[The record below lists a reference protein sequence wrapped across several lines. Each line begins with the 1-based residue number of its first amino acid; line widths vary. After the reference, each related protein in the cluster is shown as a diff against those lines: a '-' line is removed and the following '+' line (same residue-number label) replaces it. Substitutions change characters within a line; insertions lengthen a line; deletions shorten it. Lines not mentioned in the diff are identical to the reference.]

1 MMLKNVFARANQC
14 TRPFMMMPRPIAQ
27 FSAASYENI
36 LVEKRDN
43 GVALVTLNRPKALN
57 ALCYALFEDLNSA
70 LMDLDKDAGVR
81 AIVLTGSAKAF
92 AAGADI
98 KEMKDHTFPDTY
110 MNDMLTWWDQIS
122 TLKTPLIGAVNGFA
136 LGGGSE
142 LAMMC
147 DILIAGDRAKFGQ
160 PEVNLGVIPGMGGT
174 QRMVRAIGKS
184 RAMELCLTGDFMGA
198 EEAASRG
205 LVSRV
210 VPADELVEEAV
221 NVGAKIASKSA
232 PSIALAK
239 ECCNMA
245 EEMGL
250 AQGLL
255 YERRMFQA
263 LFATKDQKEGMGA
276 FVEKRAADW
285 SHE

>member
-1 MMLKNVFARANQC
+1 MLKNVFARANQC
-14 TRPFMMMPRPIAQ
+14 TKPMMMMQRPFAQ
-27 FSAASYENI
+27 FSAASYENV

-57 ALCYALFEDLNSA
+57 ALCYALFQDLNSA
-70 LMDLDKDAGVR
+70 LKDLDKDSSVR

-98 KEMKDHTFPDTY
+98 KEMRDNNYPGTY
-110 MNDMLTWWDQIS
+110 MDDMLTWWDQIS

-174 QRMVRAIGKS
+174 
-184 RAMELCLTGDFMGA
+184 
-198 EEAASRG
+198 
-205 LVSRV
+205 
-210 VPADELVEEAV
+210 
-221 NVGAKIASKSA
+221 
-232 PSIALAK
+232 
-239 ECCNMA
+239 
-245 EEMGL
+245 
-250 AQGLL
+250 
-255 YERRMFQA
+255 
-263 LFATKDQKEGMGA
+263 
-276 FVEKRAADW
+276 
-285 SHE
+285 

>member
-1 MMLKNVFARANQC
+1 MMLRNVFARANQC
-14 TRPFMMMPRPIAQ
+14 TRPYMMMSQPFAK
-27 FSAASYENI
+27 FSEIVYDNVI
-36 LVEKRDN
+36 VEKPGN

-70 LMDLDKDAGVR
+70 LMDCDKDANVK
-81 AIVLTGSAKAF
+81 AIVLTGSEKAF

-98 KEMKDHTFPDTY
+98 KEMADRTYPDTY
-110 MNDMLTWWDQIS
+110 MTDMLTWWDQIS

-174 QRMVRAIGKS
+174 QRMTRAIGKS
-184 RAMELCLTGDFMGA
+184 RAMELCLTGDMMGA
-198 EEAASRG
+198 EEAAQRG

-210 VPADELVEEAV
+210 VPAEELVNEAIKI
-221 NVGAKIASKSA
+221 GEKIASKST
-232 PSIALAK
+232 PSIAMAK
-239 ECCNMA
+239 ECCNQA
-245 EEMGL
+245 EELGL
-250 AQGLL
+250 SQGLL
-255 YERRMFQA
+255 YERRMFQS
-263 LFATKDQKEGMGA
+263 LFATKDQKEGMSA
-276 FVEKRAADW
+276 FVEKRAANW
-285 SHE
+285 THE

>member
-1 MMLKNVFARANQC
+1 MLKNALLKSRTFMMAP
-14 TRPFMMMPRPIAQ
+14 RPFAQ
-27 FSAASYENI
+27 FSVAPTYDNI
-36 LVEKRDN
+36 LVERKE

-57 ALCYALFEDLNSA
+57 ALNYAMFQDLNAA
-70 LMDLDKDAGVR
+70 LKTLDADGDIK
-81 AIVLTGSAKAF
+81 AIVLTGSERAF

-98 KEMKDHTFPDTY
+98 KEMQPRQYPDTY
-110 MNDMLTWWDQIS
+110 MTDMLTWWDEI
-122 TLKTPLIGAVNGFA
+122 TKLRTPLIGAVNGFA

-147 DILIAGDRAKFGQ
+147 DILIAGEKAKFGQ

-184 RAMELCLTGDFMGA
+184 RAMELCLTGDMMGA
-198 EEAASRG
+198 EEAAQRG

-210 VPADELVEEAV
+210 VPVAELIDEAIAIG
-221 NVGAKIASKSA
+221 NKIATKSS
-232 PSIALAK
+232 PSIAMAK

-245 EEMGL
+245 EELGL
-250 AQGLL
+250 SQGLL

-263 LFATKDQKEGMGA
+263 LFGTND
-276 FVEKRAADW
+276 
-285 SHE
+285 